1 MAALT
6 ANIRLIVGLGNP
18 GADYVDTRHNAGFWL
33 IDEIA
38 AEQGLSFRFEK
49 RDNADECKFTAA
61 GRDVIL
67 QKPQTFMN
75 RSGQSVAAV
84 ARYFKIAPQEILVI
98 HDELD
103 LPPGTNR
110 LKHGGG
116 HGGHNGLRDIVN
128 HLGSR
133 EFFRI
138 RVGIGHPGDAKQVV
152 NYVLRKPS
160 VAELGAIESA
170 NRDTL
175 AVMPLVLEGSIEKAM
190 HALHSDYQDIF
201 CLRVKRE
208 RLWDSNAASSACR
221 TSVNRPC
228 SIP

>member
-6 ANIRLIVGLGNP
+6 ANIRLMVGLGNP

-33 IDEIA
+33 IDLIA
-38 AEQGLSFRFEK
+38 ADRGLSFRFEK
-49 RDNADECKFTAA
+49 RFNAEESKFRAL
-61 GRDVIL
+61 GRDIFL
-67 QKPQTFMN
+67 LKPQTFMN
-75 RSGQSVAAV
+75 RSGQAVAAL
-84 ARYFKIAPQEILVI
+84 AHYYKIAVEEILVL

-110 LKHGGG
+110 IKQAGG

-138 RVGIGHPGDAKQVV
+138 RVGIGHPGDASQVI
-152 NYVLRKPS
+152 NYVLHKPS
-160 VAELGAIESA
+160 MADLNAIESA

-175 AVMPLVLEGSIEKAM
+175 AVMPLIVEGRIDKAM
-190 HALHSDYQDIF
+190 QALH
-201 CLRVKRE
+201 
-208 RLWDSNAASSACR
+208 
-221 TSVNRPC
+221 T
-228 SIP
+228 

>member
-6 ANIRLIVGLGNP
+6 ANLRLIVGLGNP

-38 AEQGLSFRFEK
+38 AQQGVSFRFEK
-49 RDNADECKFTAA
+49 RYNADECKFKAH
-61 GRDVIL
+61 GRDVFL
-67 QKPQTFMN
+67 LKPQTFMN
-75 RSGQSVAAV
+75 RSGQAV
-84 ARYFKIAPQEILVI
+84 AGLARYYKIAPAEILVI

-103 LPPGTNR
+103 LPPGVNR
-110 LKHGGG
+110 IKQAGG

-138 RVGIGHPGDAKQVV
+138 RIGIGHPGDSKQVI

-160 VAELGAIESA
+160 ATDLNAIEAA

-175 AVMPLVLEGSIEKAM
+175 GVMPQLLEGRIDKAM
-190 HALHSDYQDIF
+190 QALH
-201 CLRVKRE
+201 
-208 RLWDSNAASSACR
+208 
-221 TSVNRPC
+221 T
-228 SIP
+228 